1 MYQFHSLYLFKKQ
14 IFIPDVITNILSTLK
29 VDFQK
34 DEEFEYMS
42 LNIEETPMKVIKQE
56 QTAATPKVTLDK
68 KSGLMEIMGASIPE
82 DADALYVPIVDWLEE
97 YAENPNEK
105 TIFNFGLKYFNTSSS
120 ILIGSFSIFFFKIAI
135 LVSKSGGWTSTI
147 KPQQKREISLSSRLV
162 ISFGGRSED
171 IMICLWGGASS
182 WGVSFHISHYLSLF
196 CFY

>member
-120 ILIGSFSIFFFKIAI
+120 KLLLDILLLLQKLYSDGNDVLIRWHTEDHDEDMKETGNDYEEITQVPFEYITIVDDSI
-135 LVSKSGGWTSTI
+135 
-147 KPQQKREISLSSRLV
+147 
-162 ISFGGRSED
+162 
-171 IMICLWGGASS
+171 
-182 WGVSFHISHYLSLF
+182 
-196 CFY
+196 